1 MKLMIAIINKTDAG
15 KCADV
20 LREQGYRFTKVA
32 TSGGFL
38 STGNSTLFLGLEDE
52 QVDDVINIIRENSKK
67 RTEMVTSPLFIE
79 AGNMAMTSPI
89 PVEVGG
95 ATIFITD
102 VVRFE
107 KV

>member
-1 MKLMIAIINKTDAG
+1 MKLMIAIINKNDAG
-15 KCADV
+15 KVSDV
-20 LREQGYRFTKVA
+20 LREEGFIFTKIA

-38 STGNSTLFLGLEDE
+38 QVGNSTLILGVEDE
-52 QVDDVINIIRENSKK
+52 KVETVLDIIRENSEK

-79 AGNMAMTSPI
+79 AGNMALTSPI

-95 ATIFITD
+95 ATVFVTN
-102 VVRFE
+102 VEQFV